1 MRENNHDAIA
11 IGHSRADP
19 GIPEQLS
26 TPSAGWRAPPVRDSM
41 GAHRHASRKILP
53 IFQSK
58 TPFQAF
64 LKLEKGS

>member
-26 TPSAGWRAPPVRDSM
+26 TPSAV
-41 GAHRHASRKILP
+41 
-53 IFQSK
+53 FQSK

-64 LKLEKGS
+64 LKLEEGS